1 MLKRFVHNGAV
12 VGRCQIKGE
21 RGESLQDFF
30 LRGWKYFD
38 LEVDFMCAGMEIS
51 AEQRKLAIVN
61 ARRAK
66 QGKNKSKEIFKFSDF
81 FFFVILTVIWIFVLF
96 LVCPFYSHWLLW
108 FCPTASP
115 NPSPTSP
122 TSYHH
127 SNQCPSAAGLFT
139 GRAPKT
145 KTLSPVVQHHPKCLF
160 QKMRPLSPLRSR
172 REKV

>member
-1 MLKRFVHNGAV
+1 MSDKRWTGGKACRKKWV
-12 VGRCQIKGE
+12 VENI
-21 RGESLQDFF
+21 LT
-30 LRGWKYFD
+30 W
-38 LEVDFMCAGMEIS
+38 
-51 AEQRKLAIVN
+51 
-61 ARRAK
+61 RRILCV
-66 QGKNKSKEIFKFSDF
+66 QEWRSVKSKESWPLLMPDEPNRGRTKVRKYLNFQILF
-81 FFFVILTVIWIFVLF
+81 FFILTVIWIFVLF

-108 FCPTASP
+108 FRPTASP
-115 NPSPTSP
+115 KPSPTSP

-139 GRAPKT
+139 GRAPET